1 MKQLTILFILLVLFI
16 NIDQTN
22 AQLLSNTVYEF
33 KYAAAIQGNDINH
46 VESEFKFL
54 LIDSELYW
62 QELDNPPMN
71 LGVAYYI
78 GAYNGEEG
86 YAARYQCK
94 EVEIEYA
101 RDSHGV
107 AISILY
113 GNKRITFHNYQGK
126 PIGDIVKL

>member
-1 MKQLTILFILLVLFI
+1 MKQLTLLFILVLFM
-16 NIDQTN
+16 NQTQ
-22 AQLLSNTVYEF
+22 AQIVSNTTYEF
-33 KYAAAIQGNDINH
+33 NYAAAIQGDNINH
-46 VESEFKFL
+46 VESKFRFI

-62 QELDNPPMN
+62 QEQDNPPMN

-107 AISILY
+107 AISIIY

-126 PIGDIVKL
+126 PVGDIVKL

>member
-1 MKQLTILFILLVLFI
+1 MKQLTMLFILVLLM
-16 NIDQTN
+16 NQTQ
-22 AQLLSNTVYEF
+22 AQILSNTVYEF
-33 KYAAAIQGNDINH
+33 NYAAAIQGNEINH
-46 VESEFKFL
+46 VESKFRFI

-62 QELDNPPMN
+62 QEQDNPPMN

-101 RDSHGV
+101 KDSHGV
-107 AISILY
+107 AISIIY